1 MSLQP
6 KEKDLINKSQKG
18 NQSAQRALYL
28 NYRVKWYMVCLRYAQ
43 TKSDA
48 DDMLQEGLI
57 AIFKDL
63 KQFDSEKGEFGAW
76 SNRVLV
82 NAILQFIRKW
92 KKLKLHSTID
102 DYTYILTEKSDV
114 FDEMSAKELTCLI
127 QKLPSGYRVVFNL
140 YVMEGYKHKEIAQL
154 LDISENTSKSQ
165 LRKAKIMLR
174 TKLERILQS

>member
-1 MSLQP
+1 MTLQS
-6 KEKDLINKSQKG
+6 KEKDLITKCLIG
-18 NQSAQRALYL
+18 DEHAQRALYL

-57 AIFKDL
+57 AIFRDL
-63 KQFDSEKGEFGAW
+63 NQFDSKKGVFGAW

-92 KKLKLHSTID
+92 KKLQLNATID
-102 DYTYILTEKSDV
+102 DYMHILAEKSDIY
-114 FDEMSAKELTCLI
+114 DEMSARELTDLI
-127 QKLPSGYRVVFNL
+127 QKLPTGYRVVFNL
-140 YVMEGYKHKEIAQL
+140 YVMEGYKHQEISML
-154 LDISENTSKSQ
+154 LGISENTSKSQ

-174 TKLERILQS
+174 TKLERMLQS